1 MTGDRRIALAGGTGD
16 LGGRIGTALGRRSV
30 AYRAFVRTGSSAAA
44 RAGLEAAGATVLEVD
59 YDDAAALKAACA
71 GCSCVVSAL
80 NGLQPV
86 MIGMQGK
93 LLDAAVAAGVPR
105 FIPSDYSLDFT
116 RTRPGDNRNL
126 DVRRMF
132 MARINAAPIR
142 ATTVLN
148 GAFSDLL
155 AGQAPIILHKRRK
168 VLYWGDAEQK
178 LDFTTKDDVADYV
191 AEVALD
197 DAAPRLLRIAG
208 DAVSPRE
215 LAAIMTDLTGERF
228 GLWRAGGIGLLSLV
242 IRIARTLTP
251 RSDAIFPAWQ
261 GMQYLRDMASGRGK
275 LEPLDNDR
283 YGTRPWT
290 SARDVIDPRR

>member
-1 MTGDRRIALAGGTGD
+1 MRSDRLIVLAGGTGD
-16 LGGRIGTALGRRSV
+16 LGGRIATALGRRQV
-30 AYRAFVRTGSSAAA
+30 AFRALVRPGSSAAM
-44 RAGLEAAGATVLEVD
+44 RASLEATGATVLEVD
-59 YDDAAALKAACA
+59 YDDAVALKSACA
-71 GCSCVVSAL
+71 GSSCVVSAL

-86 MIGMQGK
+86 MIGTQGK
-93 LLDAAVAAGVPR
+93 LLDAAVASGVPR

-116 RTRPGDNRNL
+116 KTRAGDNRNL

-132 MARINAAPIR
+132 MARIDGAPIR
-142 ATTVLN
+142 ATSVLN

-155 AGQAPIILHKRRK
+155 TGQAPIVLHKRRK
-168 VLYWGDAEQK
+168 VLYWGDADQQ

-197 DAAPRLLRIAG
+197 DGAPRFLRIAG
-208 DAVSPRE
+208 AMVSPRQ
-215 LAAIMTDLTGERF
+215 LAAIMTELTGGRF

-251 RSDAIFPAWQ
+251 RSDAIFPIWQ
-261 GMQYLRDMASGRGK
+261 GMQYLRDMVSGRGK

-290 SARDVIDPRR
+290 SARDVLNPGG

>member
-1 MTGDRRIALAGGTGD
+1 MRSDQLIVLAGGTGD
-16 LGGRIGTALGRRSV
+16 LGRRVATALGRRQV
-30 AYRAFVRTGSSAAA
+30 AFRALVRPGSSAAT
-44 RAGLEAAGATVLEVD
+44 RAALEATGATVFEAD
-59 YDDAAALKAACA
+59 YHDAVALKSACA
-71 GCSCVVSAL
+71 GSSCVVSAL

-86 MIGMQGK
+86 MIGLQGK

-116 RTRPGDNRNL
+116 KTKPGDNRNL

-132 MARINAAPIR
+132 MARVDDAPIR
-142 ATTVLN
+142 ATSVLN

-155 AGQAPIILHKRRK
+155 TGQAPIILHKRHK
-168 VLYWGDAEQK
+168 VLYWGNADQQ

-197 DAAPRLLRIAG
+197 DAAPRFLRIAG
-208 DAVSPRE
+208 TTVSPRQ
-215 LAAIMTDLTGERF
+215 LAAIMTELTEERF
-228 GLWRAGGIGLLSLV
+228 ELWRAGGIGLLGLV
-242 IRIARTLTP
+242 IRIARALTP
-251 RSDAIFPAWQ
+251 RSGAIFPAWQ

-290 SARDVIDPRR
+290 SARDVLNSGG